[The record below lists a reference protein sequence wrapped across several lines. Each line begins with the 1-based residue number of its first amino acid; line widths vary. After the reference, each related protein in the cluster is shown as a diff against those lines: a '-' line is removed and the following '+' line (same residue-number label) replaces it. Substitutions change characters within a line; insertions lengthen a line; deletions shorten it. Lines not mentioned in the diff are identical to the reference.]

1 MPLKTHHLG
10 RARWRQTD
18 GHRNG
23 GDQLPAPQ
31 EGDEP
36 FSPGMDREGICPKG
50 PTPAHGLCSGGCSP
64 TAMLHPPAALGR
76 ETHSAVGV
84 PVGQSPQRFPCSI
97 PEGRRAERSPHITQ
111 PGLTGALHR
120 AVLWGTG
127 VLAAPSGL
135 PAFPAP
141 PRAVR
146 LSLSL
151 LLLVGKFDL
160 SPLWS
165 QHEELMGTS
174 AGTPGKLHL
183 TLTTASASYS
193 CPGSSGDGSPWQ
205 PKSSELKPRLGVGVM
220 CSHTTAPQNTSWGSS
235 CWHCRCTEGP
245 ACRPHA
251 PSSP

>member
-1 MPLKTHHLG
+1 
-10 RARWRQTD
+10 
-18 GHRNG
+18 
-23 GDQLPAPQ
+23 
-31 EGDEP
+31 
-36 FSPGMDREGICPKG
+36 MDREGICPKG

-76 ETHSAVGV
+76 EIHSAMGV

-135 PAFPAP
+135 SAFPAP

-160 SPLWS
+160 SL
-165 QHEELMGTS
+165 
-174 AGTPGKLHL
+174 
-183 TLTTASASYS
+183 ASASSS